1 MNYQGIIFDL
11 DGTLVDTEPIHRDA
25 WFKVMGQYDLK
36 FGNDWFEQWIGKSDR
51 VLAEALE
58 RYYKVPTSADLLQEQ
73 KRKTYHLMAAEKAV
87 VFPGVEDLL
96 RVLKERF
103 RLGIATNS
111 SDKDAASVFQK
122 TKLDAYFQTIVTADQ
137 VDRLKPAPDMY
148 LLASK
153 RLGLFTDACLVVEDS
168 PSGVKAAKEAGMY
181 VLAVT
186 NSHPGVSLQEAD
198 RVFPT
203 SSEALQW
210 IFDEQSTERVM
221 M

>member
-1 MNYQGIIFDL
+1 MNFQGIIFDL

-25 WFKVMGQYDLK
+25 WFKVMAGYHLR

-58 RYYKVPTSADLLQEQ
+58 RYYKIPASADLLQEQ
-73 KRKTYHLMAAEKAV
+73 KRKTYHEMAAEQAV
-87 VFPGVEDLL
+87 IFPGVEELL
-96 RVLKERF
+96 LVLKDNF

-122 TKLDAYFQTIVTADQ
+122 TKLDLHFQTIVTADQ
-137 VDRLKPAPDMY
+137 VERMKPAPDVY

-153 RLGLFTDACLVVEDS
+153 RLGLFTDACLAVEDS
-168 PSGVKAAKEAGMY
+168 PSGIKSAKEAGMH

-186 NSHPGVSLQEAD
+186 NSHPAENLKEAD
-198 RVFPT
+198 RIFNT
-203 SSEALQW
+203 SREALQW
-210 IFDEQSTERVM
+210 IFDEQLTDRNLM
-221 M
+221 